1 MDMKIKRIKY
11 YFIESIKNLARNRVM
26 VVASIGTVAA
36 SLFILGIFLILALNV
51 NNAAESI
58 GKTLEIKVYLKDE
71 VTTLKRMELERDI
84 KNIKGVTE
92 VVYISK
98 EQALEDLKKK
108 LGENKAIAEGFE
120 MDNPLPQS
128 FVIKVEKPELISKV
142 SYEISKLDGIE
153 KIYDGKGIVEKLIKF
168 TNIVR
173 VASYFLMGILAIIS
187 AFLISNTIKLAVY
200 ARRREIS
207 IMKYLGATDWF
218 IKWPFVIEGI
228 LLGLLGSVLSI
239 LVLFFS
245 YQYLTN
251 NVSLNLLLFN
261 FVSAQ
266 SFLSFILQK
275 FILMGALI
283 GGFGSYLAVKRYL
296 VL

>member
-128 FVIKVEKPELISKV
+128 FVIKVEKPELISKA

-187 AFLISNTIKLAVY
+187 TFLISNTIKLAVY

-266 SFLSFILQK
+266 SLLSFILQK

>member
-11 YFIESIKNLARNRVM
+11 YFLESIKNLARNRVM

-51 NNAAESI
+51 NNAAENI

-71 VTTLKRMELERDI
+71 VTTFKKMELERDI

-92 VVYISK
+92 VIYISK

-218 IKWPFVIEGI
+218 IKWPFVIEGV

-239 LVLFFS
+239 AVLFFS
-245 YQYLTN
+245 YQYLTK
-251 NVSLNLLLFN
+251 NVSLNLFLFN

-266 SFLSFILQK
+266 SLLSFILQK

>member
-120 MDNPLPQS
+120 MDNPLPQY
-128 FVIKVEKPELISKV
+128 FVIKVEKPELISKA

-266 SFLSFILQK
+266 SLLSFILQK

>member
-128 FVIKVEKPELISKV
+128 FVIKVEKPELISKA

-266 SFLSFILQK
+266 SLLSFILQK

>member
-1 MDMKIKRIKY
+1 MKIKRIKY
-11 YFIESIKNLARNRVM
+11 YFLESIKNLARNRVM

-36 SLFILGIFLILALNV
+36 SLFVLGIFLILALNV

-71 VTTLKRMELERDI
+71 VTTLKRIAIERDI

-92 VVYISK
+92 VIYISK

-128 FVIKVEKPELISKV
+128 FVIKVEKPEFISKV

-200 ARRREIS
+200 SRRREIS

-218 IKWPFVIEGI
+218 IKWPFVIEGV
-228 LLGLLGSVLSI
+228 LLGLLGSILSI
-239 LVLFFS
+239 MVLFFS

-266 SFLSFILQK
+266 SLLSFILQK
-275 FILMGALI
+275 FLLMGALI

>member
-1 MDMKIKRIKY
+1 M
-11 YFIESIKNLARNRVM
+11 
-26 VVASIGTVAA
+26 
-36 SLFILGIFLILALNV
+36 
-51 NNAAESI
+51 
-58 GKTLEIKVYLKDE
+58 
-71 VTTLKRMELERDI
+71 
-84 KNIKGVTE
+84 
-92 VVYISK
+92 
-98 EQALEDLKKK
+98 
-108 LGENKAIAEGFE
+108 
-120 MDNPLPQS
+120 
-128 FVIKVEKPELISKV
+128 
-142 SYEISKLDGIE
+142 
-153 KIYDGKGIVEKLIKF
+153 
-168 TNIVR
+168 
-173 VASYFLMGILAIIS
+173 
-187 AFLISNTIKLAVY
+187 
-200 ARRREIS
+200 S

-266 SFLSFILQK
+266 SLLSFVLQK

>member
-266 SFLSFILQK
+266 SLLSFILQK

>member
-245 YQYLTN
+245 YQYLAN

-266 SFLSFILQK
+266 SLLSFILQK